1 MGPGASPV
9 SGVLHFGAKRQR
21 SLSKLGGRVGWEEE
35 QGNNYNLKKKKKLQ
49 LAIKSHESS
58 KGPKTMTEVAISSWS
73 DESEISGST

>member
-1 MGPGASPV
+1 M
-9 SGVLHFGAKRQR
+9 
-21 SLSKLGGRVGWEEE
+21 GWEEE